1 MTRIAYVNGEMIPLD
16 QATISIQ
23 DRGFLFGDGI
33 YEVTAVVGGR
43 LVDYHNHAAR
53 LTRSLN
59 AIALPSPVNAERL
72 LQLHRDI
79 IAANTLEEG
88 LIYLQITRGSAERD
102 FGFPAQTHASLVMF
116 TQAKAVL
123 DNPWAKTG
131 IKVVT
136 TPDLRW
142 KRCDIKSVSLL
153 AQVIAKQEAAKL
165 GAQEAWMVRS
175 GKITEGSASSAYII
189 KNDEIITKPLSNAIL
204 PGVTRMA
211 LLELARSHK
220 LKLIQRAFNL
230 AEAYAAD
237 EAFITAATNFVMP
250 VVAINDRPIGSGKPG
265 PHTNALRKAYI
276 AFALAG

>member
-16 QATISIQ
+16 QAKISIQ

-43 LVDYHNHAAR
+43 LVDYDNHTAR
-53 LTRSLN
+53 LIRSLN
-59 AIALPSPVNAERL
+59 AIELPCPVTSGRL

-79 IAANTLEEG
+79 ISANKLDEG

-102 FGFPAQTHASLVMF
+102 FGFPAETHPSLVMF
-116 TQAKAVL
+116 TQAKPVI
-123 DNPWAKTG
+123 DNPWVKTG

-153 AQVIAKQEAAKL
+153 AQVIAKQEAAKA
-165 GAQEAWMVRS
+165 GAQEAWMVRA
-175 GKITEGSASSAYII
+175 GKITEGSASSAYIV

-211 LLELARSHK
+211 LLDLARSHK
-220 LKLIQRAFNL
+220 LKLSQRAFTL

-250 VVAINDRPIGSGKPG
+250 VVAIDGRPIGSGKPG
-265 PHTNALRKAYI
+265 QHSLALRKAYI

>member
-16 QATISIQ
+16 QAKISIQ

-33 YEVTAVVGGR
+33 YEVTAVVGER
-43 LVDYHNHAAR
+43 LVDYDNHAAR

-59 AIALPSPVNAERL
+59 AIELPCPVTSTRL
-72 LQLHRDI
+72 LQLHHDI
-79 IAANTLEEG
+79 ISANKLDEG

-102 FGFPAQTHASLVMF
+102 FSFPAETHASLVMF
-116 TQAKAVL
+116 TQAKPVI
-123 DNPWAKTG
+123 DNPWVKTG

-153 AQVIAKQEAAKL
+153 AQVIAKQEAAKA
-165 GAQEAWMVRS
+165 GAQEAWMVRA
-175 GKITEGSASSAYII
+175 GKITEGSASSAYIV

-211 LLELARSHK
+211 LLDLARSHK
-220 LKLIQRAFNL
+220 LKLSQRAFTL

-250 VVAINDRPIGSGKPG
+250 VVAIDGRPIGSGKPG
-265 PHTNALRKAYI
+265 QHSLALRKAYI

>member
-16 QATISIQ
+16 QAKISIQ

-43 LVDYHNHAAR
+43 LVDYDNHTAR
-53 LTRSLN
+53 LIRSLN
-59 AIALPSPVNAERL
+59 AIELPCPVTSGRL
-72 LQLHRDI
+72 LQLHHDI
-79 IAANTLEEG
+79 ISANKLDEG

-102 FGFPAQTHASLVMF
+102 FSFPAETHASLVMF
-116 TQAKAVL
+116 TQAKPVI
-123 DNPWAKTG
+123 DNPWVKTG

-153 AQVIAKQEAAKL
+153 AQVIAKQEAAKA
-165 GAQEAWMVRS
+165 GAQEAWMVRA
-175 GKITEGSASSAYII
+175 GKITEGSASSAYIV

-211 LLELARSHK
+211 LLDLARSHK
-220 LKLIQRAFNL
+220 LKLSQRAFTL

-250 VVAINDRPIGSGKPG
+250 VVAIDGRPIGSGKPG
-265 PHTNALRKAYI
+265 QHSLALRKAYI